1 MGHQLPSYDKIYHNA
16 SKGIIELVVLED
28 GITVKDDEEC
38 IGGEDSFQQRKSGLQ
53 LYEGYSHH
61 AAPNQNSIQ
70 LQKLGNKSDS
80 ALRDLWDYHFTAL
93 LAPYSSLFKYRYY

>member
-38 IGGEDSFQQRKSGLQ
+38 IGGEDSF
-53 LYEGYSHH
+53 
-61 AAPNQNSIQ
+61 
-70 LQKLGNKSDS
+70 
-80 ALRDLWDYHFTAL
+80 
-93 LAPYSSLFKYRYY
+93 